1 MTYKGKYLQMT
12 SKNDITGDRL
22 INKTL
27 SKQGEENWDRI
38 FKKEGITLTEEELA
52 NVEIIADIITHH
64 HDKKKLA
71 EYELDKSTG
80 EVVKKNE
87 DT

>member
-1 MTYKGKYLQMT
+1 M
-12 SKNDITGDRL
+12 SNRNDITGDRL
-22 INKTL
+22 INKRL
-27 SKQGEENWDRI
+27 SKEGEENWDRI

-52 NVEIIADIITHH
+52 KVEIIADIVTHH

-80 EVVKKNE
+80 EVIKKENNNG
-87 DT
+87 

>member
-1 MTYKGKYLQMT
+1 M
-12 SKNDITGDRL
+12 SNRNDITGDRL

-52 NVEIIADIITHH
+52 NVEIIADIVTHH
-64 HDKKKLA
+64 HDKKKLP
-71 EYELDKSTG
+71 EYELNKSTG
-80 EVVKKNE
+80 EVQKVN
-87 DT
+87 DI

>member
-1 MTYKGKYLQMT
+1 M
-12 SKNDITGDRL
+12 SNRNDITGDRL

-52 NVEIIADIITHH
+52 NVEIIADIVTHH
-64 HDKKKLA
+64 HNKKKLA

-80 EVVKKNE
+80 EIIKKENNNG
-87 DT
+87 

>member
-1 MTYKGKYLQMT
+1 M
-12 SKNDITGDRL
+12 SNRNDITGDRL

-52 NVEIIADIITHH
+52 NVEIIADIVTHH
-64 HDKKKLA
+64 HNKKKLA
-71 EYELDKSTG
+71 EYELNKSTG
-80 EVVKKNE
+80 EIQKV
-87 DT
+87 DDI